1 VYRNIQGKTLG
12 PGSYQNINLESKPKG
27 VAKWDLNKID
37 RFKTEP
43 NIVPGPGAYSAN

>member
-1 VYRNIQGKTLG
+1 MG
-12 PGSYQNINLESKPKG
+12 PGSYQNIDVQQKAKG

-43 NIVPGPGAYSAN
+43 NIVPGPGAYDFN